1 MLEYIVHAQAEDKLI
16 GPGRRSSVYEIPNP
30 EGFKYCFEVPTSFLL
45 LRHNGYIFATG
56 NTGKTYV
63 EIIDFAQQHKKDSKA
78 MLVVCPKSLM
88 KAAWAND
95 IKKFAPHLRVSIAW
109 AKNRAEALAAEA
121 DVYIINHDG
130 VKDLLKYK
138 PAFWKKFNRIVI
150 DESTAFKH
158 HTSQRSRAVIKLAKY
173 FEWRRAMSGTATS
186 NGICDL
192 WHQMF
197 IVDDGKRLGKSFF
210 GFRSACCNPVQT
222 GLSAQHVKWEDK
234 PGIETAVSA
243 LIADITIRHKFEDCV
258 DIPKNHMYA
267 LTFELPAR
275 HMKTYRQLEA
285 ESIARFET
293 GNVTAI
299 NGAVL
304 ATKLL
309 QTASGAVYDDRG
321 GYARVDTERYEMVMD
336 LVEERPHSIV
346 FYQWEHQLQELLALA
361 KSRKITHVVWDPD
374 RPEIEQEYQAG
385 FYQVLFA
392 HPASA
397 GHGLT
402 LTRGLATIWASP
414 TYNLEHFAQG
424 YKRIYRIGQK
434 QKTETIVIVAEG
446 TIDEKVW
453 AACQAK
459 RIRMDDLMEELKCSR
474 L

>member
-1 MLEYIVHAQAEDKLI
+1 MTAAIKPMKHQLVSLKFCKTRKRVFDASDA
-16 GPGRRSSVYEIPNP
+16 G
-30 EGFKYCFEVPTSFLL
+30 
-45 LRHNGYIFATG
+45 
-56 NTGKTYV
+56 TGKTLV
-63 EIIDFAQQHKKDSKA
+63 EILDFAQQHKKDGKA

-109 AKNRAEALAAEA
+109 AKNRVEALAAEA
-121 DVYIINHDG
+121 DVYIVNFDG
-130 VKDLLKYK
+130 IKDLLKYK
-138 PAFWKKFNRIVI
+138 PTFWKKFNRIVI
-150 DESTAFKH
+150 DESTYLKH
-158 HTSQRSRAVIKLAKY
+158 HTSQRSRAAAKLVKY

-186 NGICDL
+186 NGICNL

-197 IVDDGKRLGKSFF
+197 LVDDGARLGKSFF
-210 GFRSACCNPVQT
+210 GFRSACCEPKQT
-222 GLSAQHVKWEDK
+222 GPSAQHIQWTDK

-243 LIADITIRHKFEDCV
+243 LIADITIRHKFEECV
-258 DIPKNHMYA
+258 DIPQNHMYA
-267 LTFELPAR
+267 VPFDLAPR
-275 HMKTYRQLEA
+275 HMATYRELEK
-285 ESIARFET
+285 ESIAIFET

-309 QTASGAVYDDRG
+309 QTASGAVYDDMG
-321 GYARVDTERYEMVMD
+321 GYARVASDRYDLVMD
-336 LVEERPHSIV
+336 LVEERDHAIV
-346 FYQWEHQLQELLALA
+346 FYQWQHQLEELLAIA

-374 RPEIEQEYQAG
+374 HPEIEQQYQAG
-385 FYQVLFA
+385 FFQVLFA

-402 LTRGLATIWASP
+402 LTKGTATIWASP

-434 QKTETIVIVAEG
+434 QKTETIVVIAEG

-453 AACQAK
+453 AACQSK
-459 RIRMDDLMEELKCSR
+459 QLRMNDLLEELKCSQ